1 MKTYVEEVKHYPS
14 PSGYP
19 FSEAVRVGNMLYLAG
34 QIGTDTTGRLAQGG
48 IGPETEQAMTN
59 IEAVL
64 KKSGSSMSDVVE
76 VTVVLVDINDWPAMN
91 SVYSRF
97 FKKHFPARTAYAVK
111 DLVMD
116 ARVEITCKAVVR

>member
-1 MKTYVEEVKHYPS
+1 MKTYVEEVQHYPS
-14 PSGYP
+14 SSGSP

-34 QIGTDTTGRLAQGG
+34 QVGTDTTGKLAQGG

-59 IEAVL
+59 IAAVL
-64 KKSGSSMSDVVE
+64 KKCGSSMSDVVE
-76 VTVVLVDINDWPAMN
+76 VTVALIDINDWPAMN
-91 SVYSRF
+91 TAYSRF
-97 FKKHFPARTAYAVK
+97 FKKHYPARTAYAVK

>member
-1 MKTYVEEVKHYPS
+1 MKPYVEEVKHYPS
-14 PSGYP
+14 SSGYP

-34 QIGTDTTGRLAQGG
+34 QVGTDTTGRLAQGG

-59 IEAVL
+59 IEAIL
-64 KKSGSSMSDVVE
+64 KKCGSSIHDVVD
-76 VTVVLVDINDWPAMN
+76 VTVVLIDINDWPTMN
-91 SVYSRF
+91 TVYSRF